1 MPQNR
6 NAVIVPR
13 TNETNIVP
21 HYVAGS
27 DVVRVANWITKGV
40 YSAQHEPGHDR
51 LIEFFPLGV
60 PIPPWPKL
68 PQYIENPGDKR
79 FGEFAVDL
87 ESEHPELSK
96 RAVCWDRDAFLRR
109 MEGFGPEVDGKQVSP
124 MSLTVVP
131 VGKHWCPWK
140 EGFEYAFRVWWS
152 VQDLD
157 FPHPTKYYLDVK
169 PHRDGRISMVGALAR
184 DDQPTTLDDNADGGG
199 GSGGSGGGGAS
210 DSVHHSGR
218 RPQEGGIGIA
228 AAQAERWK
236 RGPMS
241 RGWKDLF
248 FVCAFHGIEPPCPSI
263 QHFHPKS
270 FIWTL
275 LLCTYVRMST
285 YGISFA
291 TIKHN
296 ENACEKKRMKIQTG
310 MVVGGGTYVRAQDGG
325 AGVLGPATR
334 KE

>member
-1 MPQNR
+1 
-6 NAVIVPR
+6 
-13 TNETNIVP
+13 
-21 HYVAGS
+21 
-27 DVVRVANWITKGV
+27 
-40 YSAQHEPGHDR
+40 
-51 LIEFFPLGV
+51 
-60 PIPPWPKL
+60 
-68 PQYIENPGDKR
+68 
-79 FGEFAVDL
+79 
-87 ESEHPELSK
+87 
-96 RAVCWDRDAFLRR
+96 
-109 MEGFGPEVDGKQVSP
+109 
-124 MSLTVVP
+124 
-131 VGKHWCPWK
+131 
-140 EGFEYAFRVWWS
+140 
-152 VQDLD
+152 
-157 FPHPTKYYLDVK
+157 
-169 PHRDGRISMVGALAR
+169 MVGALAR
-184 DDQPTTLDDNADGGG
+184 DDQPTTLDDNGDGGG

-210 DSVHHSGR
+210 DFVRHSGR

-228 AAQAERWK
+228 AQSERWK
-236 RGPMS
+236 KGPMS

>member
-60 PIPPWPKL
+60 PIPPWPEL
-68 PQYIENPGDKR
+68 PQYIDNPGDRR

-87 ESEHPELSK
+87 ESEHPELLK
-96 RAVCWDRDAFLRR
+96 RAVCWDRDAFLKGIEKVGPVV
-109 MEGFGPEVDGKQVSP
+109 EGEHLSP
-124 MSLTVVP
+124 ISVTVVA
-131 VGKHWCPWK
+131 VGKHWAPWK
-140 EGFEYAFRVWWS
+140 PGNEYAFRVWWS
-152 VQDLD
+152 VADD
-157 FPHPTKYYLDVK
+157 IDWPNPTTYYLDVK
-169 PHRDGRISMVGALAR
+169 AGRDGTISSSGALTR
-184 DDQPTTLDDNADGGG
+184 KDPPTTLNDNGDGGG

-218 RPQEGGIGIA
+218 RPKEGGIGIA
-228 AAQAERWK
+228 AAQSERWK
-236 RGPMS
+236 TGPLS

-248 FVCAFHGIEPPCPSI
+248 LSVRFMGLSPPAPPSSTSI
-263 QHFHPKS
+263 LNHLFGL
-270 FIWTL
+270 F
-275 LLCTYVRMST
+275 CCVRTYVCPHMVLRLQQLNITKMH
-285 YGISFA
+285 A
-291 TIKHN
+291 KR
-296 ENACEKKRMKIQTG
+296 NA
-310 MVVGGGTYVRAQDGG
+310 
-325 AGVLGPATR
+325 
-334 KE
+334 